1 MAGEDATPP
10 FPAQA
15 ERQDERLWQVERELR
30 HCLNTLDACGLSH
43 AAAHVDLAL
52 HQLHRDFDELRSCG
66 PGAGS
71 SGGG

>member
-1 MAGEDATPP
+1 MAGDDATAP

-15 ERQDERLWQVERELR
+15 GCQDERLWQVERELR

-52 HQLHRDFDELRSCG
+52 HQLHRDFGELRSYG
-66 PGAGS
+66 SEAGS